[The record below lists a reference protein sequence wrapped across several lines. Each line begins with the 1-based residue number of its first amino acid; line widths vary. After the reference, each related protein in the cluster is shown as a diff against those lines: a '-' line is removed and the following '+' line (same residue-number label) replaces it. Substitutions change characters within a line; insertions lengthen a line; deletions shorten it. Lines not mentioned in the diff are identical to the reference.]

1 MIHNRL
7 KGTQLLMGV
16 TKLITIPCW
25 FLCVV
30 FFSVEA
36 LQLLRYEQIAFEI
49 YLLGILF
56 IFLLRLQKQEFWSGG
71 GPARQSWVTA
81 ARHANKET
89 FLLAAAMFA
98 IIYATKDK
106 AISRQFVAVF
116 LISTWPVLLLLHQFL
131 PGLINRYLFNG
142 NDRMRTILVGSTA
155 KIKALE
161 SWIRRQESIGIEV
174 CGVVSFDEPE
184 QNSSPLTIPFL
195 GTVDSLDELI
205 QQHDIQ
211 QLILLDNR
219 NSRTWMDYVMDI
231 STQRGCR
238 LLIYNSW
245 QEFSS
250 RPMTAINESDHSFF
264 TLQDEPLQNPFNR
277 ILKRVLDIGISLP
290 VVIFILPLLALW
302 VKVMQ
307 TIQAPG
313 PLLYRQQRTGAER
326 RPFIIYKFRTM
337 HCRNEADEQ
346 KQASKQDAR
355 IYPFGSFLRRTSL
368 DEFPQF
374 LNVLQGNMST
384 VGPRPHLIA
393 HDESFA
399 RQLKVYR
406 DRHFV
411 KPGITGLAQ
420 NRGYRGEIRSIE
432 EINNRIQLD
441 LHYIHHWSIWLDLGI
456 IIKTVWQ
463 ILRPPPSAY

>member
-1 MIHNRL
+1 M
-7 KGTQLLMGV
+7 
-16 TKLITIPCW
+16 
-25 FLCVV
+25 
-30 FFSVEA
+30 
-36 LQLLRYEQIAFEI
+36 
-49 YLLGILF
+49 
-56 IFLLRLQKQEFWSGG
+56 LRLHRQEFWSGG
-71 GPARQSWVTA
+71 GPTRQNWISA
-81 ARHANKET
+81 ARLANKES

-106 AISRQFVAVF
+106 AISRQFIAIF
-116 LISTWPVLLLLHQFL
+116 LISTWLVLLLLNRKL
-131 PGLINRYLFNG
+131 PDLITRYLFHG
-142 NDRMRTILVGSTA
+142 NDRVRTILVGSAA
-155 KIKALE
+155 KLKSLE
-161 SWIRRQESIGIEV
+161 SWVQRQESIGLDV
-174 CGVVSFDEPE
+174 CGVVSFEDPNPE
-184 QNSSPLTIPFL
+184 DGQTKVPFL
-195 GTVDSLDELI
+195 GTVNSLDELI
-205 QQHDIQ
+205 QRHNVQ
-211 QLILLDNR
+211 QMILLDNR
-219 NSRTWMDYVMDI
+219 NSRTWMDYVFDI
-231 STQRGCR
+231 SMQRGCR

-250 RPMTAINESDHSFF
+250 RSMTAINEGGQSFF

-277 ILKRVLDIGISLP
+277 ILKRFLDMGIALP
-290 VVIFILPLLALW
+290 VVIFILPILCLW
-302 VKVMQ
+302 VKCMQ
-307 TIQAPG
+307 LVQAPG
-313 PLLYRQQRTGAER
+313 PLLYRQERTGAER

-337 HCRNEADEQ
+337 HCRDEKDEQ
-346 KQASKQDAR
+346 KQASKADAR
-355 IYPFGSFLRRTSL
+355 IYRFGNFLRRTSL

-374 LNVLQGNMST
+374 INVLQGNMSV

-441 LHYIHHWSIWLDLGI
+441 LQYIHNWSIWLDLGI

-463 ILRPPPSAY
+463 IFRPPPSAY